1 MLRKALVVA
10 SVCFGLFFLVVNC
23 PASVADN
30 SGTAAAGDV
39 HGSPTVKLTATG
51 TETQAPGDPSPQ
63 VCFDGTNAVACWKG
77 DYGWNPELGRYC
89 TVSVPSDDDPLWD
102 KHRDSSGKPT
112 GHFLFCLP
120 RGGDGHEAAWWRPGY
135 PYTFNIRAGIDPV
148 EVIRSAIATLT
159 LHPPTVGVGAYVL
172 KDLPEMGRAT
182 YIGAPLWLWVNRYD
196 SLQWGTHTLSA
207 SVDQFTVSA
216 TVKSTKVTYDTGDGS
231 TVTCF
236 GAGDARTSELDRLRN
251 ESPSGCQ
258 HRYMVRSEMDNPND
272 RFTISATVIWRVQ
285 WSTTDGQYG
294 SFTFEIDSI
303 DNPSIYVAELF
314 AYPVAPPS

>member
-1 MLRKALVVA
+1 MLRKVLIAG
-10 SVCFGLFFLVVNC
+10 SVCVGLLFPMLCC
-23 PASVADN
+23 PTSIAD
-30 SGTAAAGDV
+30 GAKTTGIV
-39 HGSPTVKLTATG
+39 KQVSPYGVSAEVTLT
-51 TETQAPGDPSPQ
+51 ESQPPGGASPQ
-63 VCFDGTNAVACWKG
+63 VCFDGTNEIACWKG

-89 TVSVPSDDDPLWD
+89 KVSVPSDDDPLWD

-120 RGGDGHEAAWWRPGY
+120 RGGDGHETAWWRPGY

-216 TVKSTKVTYDTGDGS
+216 TVKSAKVTYDTGDGS
-231 TVTCF
+231 TVTCL

-272 RFTISATVIWRVQ
+272 RFTISATVTWRVQ